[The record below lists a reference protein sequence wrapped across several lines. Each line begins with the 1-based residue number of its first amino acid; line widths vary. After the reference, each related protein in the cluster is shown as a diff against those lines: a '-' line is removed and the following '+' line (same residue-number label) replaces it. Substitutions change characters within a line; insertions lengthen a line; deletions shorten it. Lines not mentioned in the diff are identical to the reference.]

1 MAITRIGN
9 PAIADVRGV
18 NFRNIIINGDM
29 SVSQRSTS
37 QASITSSGYYT
48 VDRYLINLSSL
59 GTWTMS
65 QETDVPT
72 GQGFSSSL
80 KMDCTTADASP
91 AADDQFAIEHRVEG
105 QNLQYLKFGTSSAKS
120 LTLSFWVKSNKTGT
134 YVASLMLND
143 ASPKLWYSTQYTI
156 SASDTWEK
164 KTITYPGNTAQAFD
178 NDNGSSLRIFFW
190 LGAGSNR
197 SGGSNYTAWTA
208 EPGSA
213 PYNLCP
219 GQVNLADSTSNE
231 WYMTGVQL
239 EAGSQASDFEF
250 LPFDVNFKRCQRYYW
265 GLWDK
270 SIATANGPD
279 GGDAAYY
286 ASSILY
292 FSGQHPVRMRA
303 QPSLDQASGTNYYKA
318 FRSSADDDFNEFTLQ
333 TTNNRTNETRYQM
346 NVASNISGT
355 AGQAAFIRCNN
366 ANAYVFFDA
375 EL

>member
-80 KMDCTTADASP
+80 KIDCTTADASP

-250 LPFDVNFKRCQRYYW
+250 LPFDVNLRRCQRYLQKFTCADSSYNVFGTGIKTGSANAEIPVPLKTTMRAKPSLSSS
-265 GLWDK
+265 GLRYRDTVG
-270 SIATANGPD
+270 ID
-279 GGDAAYY
+279 
-286 ASSILY
+286 SSITIGGTYTDRDFPMLQL
-292 FSGQHPVRMRA
+292 GTG
-303 QPSLDQASGTNYYKA
+303 ASDPAGYLQG
-318 FRSSADDDFNEFTLQ
+318 SSSSDFLQ
-333 TTNNRTNETRYQM
+333 
-346 NVASNISGT
+346 
-355 AGQAAFIRCNN
+355 
-366 ANAYVFFDA
+366 FDA